1 MKSQRIPKCQGR
13 QVSGVSLG
21 LAQIS
26 TSGILLG
33 PSLPSYHVAKVI
45 EVFTDVTNV
54 LFTEAQANTKDRV
67 HMCVFVCVYLYV
79 CVYLCVCACVL
90 IGGPFGA
97 GQSTMKPASLP
108 VRDSSS
114 SGSSTGTCLQPNE
127 PGFYVRAPLLS
138 AGELP

>member
-79 CVYLCVCACVL
+79 CVYICVC
-90 IGGPFGA
+90 
-97 GQSTMKPASLP
+97 
-108 VRDSSS
+108 VRV
-114 SGSSTGTCLQPNE
+114 C
-127 PGFYVRAPLLS
+127 
-138 AGELP
+138 